1 MEDIFSMVREGN
13 AFHVRVW
20 LDNIEND
27 LNQGDDHGF
36 SPLHWASRE
45 GHYNICEMLLQR
57 GARVNA
63 QNMGDDTPLHLAVT
77 MGKEDVMN
85 LLIAH
90 KASINAANEH
100 GNTPIHYAAFWG
112 HEGIAETLVQNGALV
127 TFANKYGQTP
137 LDRSR
142 PGLKSFLQEKASALG
157 QDVDKVIAFK
167 DQNWRGT
174 KTLRSTFFGDA
185 TLSRHSGIDINSL
198 NLQGRLASNAGGDL
212 WKGRWQEMDIAA
224 KILHIRE
231 ITQRTVRD
239 FQEEYPRLRIFSHQN
254 VLPVIGACTQPP
266 NLVVIGQYMP
276 NGSLFNILHE
286 GTGLLVDQA
295 QALKLAID
303 LAHGMAF
310 LHSLDPL
317 IQRFQLTSRHVLID
331 EDMTARINMGDA
343 KFSFQEKGKS
353 YAPAWSAPEAL
364 RKSPCEINVR
374 SADMW
379 SFAVLLWELQTREVP
394 FAGLSN
400 MEIGMKVSL
409 ERLRLPIPPG
419 LSPHMTKLIRIC
431 MNEEPTKRPKFD
443 MILPILQKMH
453 AQG

>member
-36 SPLHWASRE
+36 SPLHWAARE
-45 GHYNICEMLLQR
+45 GHYNIVEMLLQR

-77 MGKEDVMN
+77 MGRDEVAS
-85 LLIAH
+85 LLLAN
-90 KASINAANEH
+90 KASVNAANEH

-112 HEGIAETLVQNGALV
+112 HENIAETLVSHGALV
-127 TFANKYGQTP
+127 TISNKYGQTP

-142 PGLKSFLQEKASALG
+142 PGLKSILQEKATAMG
-157 QDVDKVIAFK
+157 QDVRKVIAFK

-174 KTLRSTFFGDA
+174 KTLRSNA
-185 TLSRHSGIDINSL
+185 TMSRHSGIDINSL
-198 NLQGRLASNAGGDL
+198 NLQGRLASNASGDL
-212 WKGRWQEMDIAA
+212 WKGRWQEMDIAT
-224 KILHIRE
+224 KILNIRDVS
-231 ITQRTVRD
+231 QRTVRD

-266 NLVVIGQYMP
+266 NLAVFGQYMP

-286 GTGLLVDQA
+286 GTGLMVDQI
-295 QALKLAID
+295 QALKLAIGI
-303 LAHGMAF
+303 AHGMAF

-331 EDMTARINMGDA
+331 EELSAKINMADA
-343 KFSFQEKGKS
+343 KYSFQEKGKS
-353 YAPAWSAPEAL
+353 YAPAWLAPEAL
-364 RKSPCEINVR
+364 QKSPSEINLR

-400 MEIGMKVSL
+400 MEIGMKVAL

-419 LSPHMTKLIRIC
+419 LSSHMTKLIRIC
-431 MNEEPTKRPKFD
+431 MNEDPAKRPKFD
-443 MILPILQKMH
+443 MILPIMEKML